1 MAVSPDCAEYLYAGN
16 ETREDICRVE
26 QRSLDT
32 TLFQQKHTNDWPMG
46 KRPQVAGEGIKG
58 HVI

>member
-1 MAVSPDCAEYLYAGN
+1 MAVSPDCTEYLYADN
-16 ETREDICRVE
+16 KMYANIYRVE

-32 TLFQQKHTNDWPMG
+32 TLFQQKHANDWPMG
-46 KRPQVAGEGIKG
+46 KRPQVVGEGIKG